1 MRSYRVSEFRYIQYR
16 ECLVKWSLFQFL
28 FLSPEQISQLCVCG
42 LQVTENKIVDM
53 FSSAGFVWMC
63 RFHIRLVRGMYEEK
77 KAPQIDKQV
86 TKFTMILHCS
96 CLLHLY
102 HLTLLFLYGNI
113 KSYVSVS
120 CIFFHCYPNPSLNL
134 AHSCHLVWLVG
145 LGSCV
150 MSFRLRNKVLL
161 SHCMDD

>member
-1 MRSYRVSEFRYIQYR
+1 MVT
-16 ECLVKWSLFQFL
+16 VLFF
-28 FLSPEQISQLCVCG
+28 FLSPEQISQLCVCE
-42 LQVTENKIVDM
+42 LQVTENEIVDM
-53 FSSAGFVWMC
+53 FNSAGFVWMC

-120 CIFFHCYPNPSLNL
+120 CICFSL
-134 AHSCHLVWLVG
+134 S
-145 LGSCV
+145 
-150 MSFRLRNKVLL
+150 
-161 SHCMDD
+161 

>member
-28 FLSPEQISQLCVCG
+28 FLSPEQISQLCVCE
-42 LQVTENKIVDM
+42 LQVTENEIVDM

-63 RFHIRLVRGMYEEK
+63 RFHIRLMRGMYEEK

-113 KSYVSVS
+113 KSYVSIS
-120 CIFFHCYPNPSLNL
+120 CIFFSLL
-134 AHSCHLVWLVG
+134 PKSITKLSSFVSLGMVG
-145 LGSCV
+145 WTGL
-150 MSFRLRNKVLL
+150 LRYVI
-161 SHCMDD
+161 